1 MFLAQM
7 VRTIRTIMLHLKT
20 LILELMLLRRV
31 TLLRI
36 LATQDN
42 GLPSI
47 GPESSRMVELSPTP
61 ELRIQREELVLLM
74 SEVLICLSAGNLPS
88 NNFTQEPRLKSTAQ
102 LTKFGD
108 QLLSKLQL
116 EMATSQRTLM
126 LTLTSKLLTA
136 MWPHKELTQPRTY
149 SPRQQQCSQ
158 TLASTCI

>member
-1 MFLAQM
+1 
-7 VRTIRTIMLHLKT
+7 
-20 LILELMLLRRV
+20 V

-47 GPESSRMVELSPTP
+47 GPESSRMAELSPIP
-61 ELRIQREELVLLM
+61 ELRIQREELALLM
-74 SEVLICLSAGNLPS
+74 SEVLICLSAGNLLS

-116 EMATSQRTLM
+116 AMATSQRTLM